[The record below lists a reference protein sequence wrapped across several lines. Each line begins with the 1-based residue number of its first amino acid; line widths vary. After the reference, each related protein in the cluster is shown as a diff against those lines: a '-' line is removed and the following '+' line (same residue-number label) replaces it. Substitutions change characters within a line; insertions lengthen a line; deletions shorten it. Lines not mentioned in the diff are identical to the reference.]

1 MKIEIRDVHD
11 NSFNE
16 LAGISKL
23 IESINQ
29 VPYQDIIDGFK
40 VKHGYKEGVSGYR
53 HNYDIT
59 EHFVS
64 LDRADI
70 CFEYI
75 FVQRSEDGDLGDFI
89 IKGLGPDPVQYNI
102 YSISWIS
109 ISDFRTRLNIG
120 EDNQIVTRRILGD
133 KITDLGLISKWDELI
148 QQVKDELDK
157 RFREVGIV
165 VAYPKEDGLKAI
177 SNICR
182 DLLSEEGKTH
192 VEEHEVREDVSS
204 LMNTYIEV
212 K

>member
-16 LAGISKL
+16 LSGISKL
-23 IESINQ
+23 IDSINQ

-40 VKHGYKEGVSGYR
+40 VKDGYKEGISGYR
-53 HNYDIT
+53 YYYDVT

-64 LDRADI
+64 LDKATI

-75 FVQRSEDGDLGDFI
+75 YVQRSEDGDLSDFV
-89 IKGLGPDPVQYNI
+89 IKGLGPDPIQYGI
-102 YSISWIS
+102 YSHSWIS
-109 ISDFRTRLNIG
+109 INDFRTRINTEG
-120 EDNQIVTRRILGD
+120 DNLSLARRIIGD
-133 KITDLGLISKWDELI
+133 KITDLLLISKWDELI
-148 QQVKDELDK
+148 HQVKDELDR

-182 DLLSEEGKTH
+182 DLLSEEGKTYIK
-192 VEEHEVREDVSS
+192 EHDVREDVTS
-204 LMNTYIEV
+204 LMNTYI
-212 K
+212 KIN

>member
-1 MKIEIRDVHD
+1 MKIEIRNVQD
-11 NSFNE
+11 NSLNE
-16 LAGISKL
+16 ISGISKL
-23 IESINQ
+23 IESVDQ

-40 VKHGYKEGVSGYR
+40 VKDGYKEGISGYR
-53 HNYDIT
+53 YYYDVT

-64 LDRADI
+64 LKKATI

-75 FVQRSEDGDLGDFI
+75 HVGQSEDGDLGDFV
-89 IKGLGPDPVQYNI
+89 IKGLGPDPLQYNTH
-102 YSISWIS
+102 SRFWIS
-109 ISDFRTRLNIG
+109 INDFKTRINTEG
-120 EDNQIVTRRILGD
+120 DNLSLARRIIGD

-177 SNICR
+177 SNICL
-182 DLLSEEGKTH
+182 DLLSKEGKTY

-204 LMNTYIEV
+204 LMNTYI
-212 K
+212 KIN

>member
-1 MKIEIRDVHD
+1 M
-11 NSFNE
+11 
-16 LAGISKL
+16 
-23 IESINQ
+23 
-29 VPYQDIIDGFK
+29 
-40 VKHGYKEGVSGYR
+40 
-53 HNYDIT
+53 
-59 EHFVS
+59 
-64 LDRADI
+64 
-70 CFEYI
+70 
-75 FVQRSEDGDLGDFI
+75 QRSEDGDLGDFI

-204 LMNTYIEV
+204 LMNTYI
-212 K
+212 KIN